1 MEDRID
7 VTRDGSTATVSVAG
21 ELELVQGD
29 KLEAAVRR
37 LLPDVERV
45 VVDLNGVTFMDSSGL
60 GALIALRQAA
70 DETGWRFALR
80 GPTQAVTRVLELTS
94 TISLFE
100 IEAPESVPP
109 ILT

>member
-1 MEDRID
+1 MDDRID
-7 VTRDGSTATVSVAG
+7 VTRDGSCAIVSIAG

-70 DETGWRFALR
+70 EETGSEFALR
-80 GPTQAVTRVLELTS
+80 GPTQAVTSVLELTS
-94 TISLFE
+94 TASLFE
-100 IEAPESVPP
+100 VEAPESTPP

>member
-7 VTRDGSTATVSVAG
+7 VARDASSATVSVAG

-29 KLEAAVRR
+29 RLEAAVRR
-37 LLPDVERV
+37 LLPEVERV
-45 VVDLNGVTFMDSSGL
+45 VIDLNGVTFLDSSGL

-70 DETGWRFALR
+70 EETGTRLALR
-80 GPTQAVTRVLELTS
+80 SPTQAVTRVLELTS
-94 TISLFE
+94 TTSIFE
-100 IEAPESVPP
+100 VEAPEVTPP

>member
-7 VTRDGSTATVSVAG
+7 VSREGSCATVTVAG

-37 LLPDVERV
+37 LLADVERV

-60 GALIALRQAA
+60 GALIAVRQAA
-70 DETGWRFALR
+70 EEAGSGFALR
-80 GPTQAVTRVLELTS
+80 SPTQAVTRVLELTS
-94 TISLFE
+94 TASIFE
-100 IEAPESVPP
+100 VEAPEVAPP